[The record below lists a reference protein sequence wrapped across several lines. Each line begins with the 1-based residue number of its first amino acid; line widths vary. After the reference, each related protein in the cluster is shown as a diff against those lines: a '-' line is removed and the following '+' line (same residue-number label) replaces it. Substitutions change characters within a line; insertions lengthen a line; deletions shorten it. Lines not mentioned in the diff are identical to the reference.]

1 MRTGAIEAAKRG
13 GVGALMNTMGNG
25 AEQTTASGTSVDNK
39 EAIIATSIGISVR
52 GITTDSDR
60 GYFKPTTCGDRTDK
74 DR

>member
-1 MRTGAIEAAKRG
+1 
-13 GVGALMNTMGNG
+13 MNTTGNG
-25 AEQTTASGTSVDNK
+25 AEQTTASGTSVDYK

-52 GITTDSDR
+52 GIKTDDDR

>member
-1 MRTGAIEAAKRG
+1 
-13 GVGALMNTMGNG
+13 MGNG